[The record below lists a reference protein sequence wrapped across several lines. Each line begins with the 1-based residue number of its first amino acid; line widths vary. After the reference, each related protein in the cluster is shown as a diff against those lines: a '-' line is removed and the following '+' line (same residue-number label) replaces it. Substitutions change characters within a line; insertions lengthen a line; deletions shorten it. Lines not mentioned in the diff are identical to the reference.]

1 MLEDGAGVF
10 SGSLAENEYGVFE
23 VCSGKGGL
31 GGPAALYNWEGHDLG
46 GRRVRVAII
55 TPSRYSLKGVSAI

>member
-10 SGSLAENEYGVFE
+10 SGAPAKNEYGVFE
-23 VCSGKGGL
+23 VCSGKGGP
-31 GGPAALYNWEGHDLG
+31 GGRAMLYNWEGHDLG
-46 GRRVRVAII
+46 GRRVHVAII